1 LKIKNRN
8 EILNDIILDGK
19 KHPKGWQAIFG
30 QDNQRLTRDYY
41 LMNSEIGIYYI
52 KEYDKNPFIIKG
64 IGSKIARKIDD
75 EIETEISK
83 NEADF
88 GILQGDFKKIIKN
101 IQKGIQPDKIF
112 NEAIKG
118 KKDLG
123 LTIPVRGKA
132 SSSEE
137 RFNNLN
143 QALSDNRKKI
153 NSKIEEI
160 AYEDGLY
167 QPYG

>member
-30 QDNQRLTRDYY
+30 EDTQRLTRDCY
-41 LMNSEIGIYYI
+41 LMNPEIGIYYM
-52 KEYDKNPFIIKG
+52 KEYNKNPFIVKG

-75 EIETEISK
+75 EIESQIAK
-83 NEADF
+83 NEGDF
-88 GILQGDFKKIIKN
+88 GIIQGDFQKIIKN
-101 IQKGIQPDKIF
+101 IQRGIKPEKIF

-118 KKDLG
+118 KKDYG

-137 RFNNLN
+137 RFKNLN
-143 QALSDNRKKI
+143 QTLSNNRKKI

-160 AYEDGLY
+160 ANEDGLY
-167 QPYG
+167 QSYG

>member
-1 LKIKNRN
+1 MKIKNRN
-8 EILNDIILDGK
+8 DILNDIILDGK

-30 QDNQRLTRDYY
+30 QDNQRLTRDCYI
-41 LMNSEIGIYYI
+41 MNPEIGVYYM
-52 KEYDKNPFIIKG
+52 KEYNKNPFIVKG

-75 EIETEISK
+75 EIENEISK
-83 NEADF
+83 NEGDF
-88 GILQGDFKKIIKN
+88 GIIQGDFRKIIKN
-101 IQKGIQPDKIF
+101 IQKGIKPEKIF

-123 LTIPVRGKA
+123 LKIPVRGKA
-132 SSSEE
+132 SSCQEQ
-137 RFNNLN
+137 FKNIN
-143 QALSDNRKKI
+143 QTLSKNRKKI

-160 AYEDGLY
+160 ANEDGLY

>member
-1 LKIKNRN
+1 MKIKNRN

-30 QDNQRLTRDYY
+30 QDNQRLTRDCYI
-41 LMNSEIGIYYI
+41 MNPEIGVYYM
-52 KEYDKNPFIIKG
+52 KEYNKNPFIVKG

-75 EIETEISK
+75 EIENEISK
-83 NEADF
+83 NEGDF
-88 GILQGDFKKIIKN
+88 GIIQGDFRKIIKN
-101 IQKGIQPDKIF
+101 IQKGIKPEKIF

-123 LTIPVRGKA
+123 LKIPVRGKA

-137 RFNNLN
+137 QFKNIN
-143 QALSDNRKKI
+143 QTLSNNRKKI

-160 AYEDGLY
+160 ANEDGLY

>member
-30 QDNQRLTRDYY
+30 QDNQRLTRDCYI
-41 LMNSEIGIYYI
+41 MNPEIGVYYM
-52 KEYDKNPFIIKG
+52 KEYNKNPFIVKG

-75 EIETEISK
+75 EIENEISK
-83 NEADF
+83 NEGDF
-88 GILQGDFKKIIKN
+88 GIIQGDFRKIIKN
-101 IQKGIQPDKIF
+101 IQKGIKPEKIF

-123 LTIPVRGKA
+123 LKIPVRGKA

-137 RFNNLN
+137 QFKNIN
-143 QALSDNRKKI
+143 QTLSNNRKKI

-160 AYEDGLY
+160 ANEDGLY

>member
-1 LKIKNRN
+1 MKIKNRN
-8 EILNDIILDGK
+8 EILNDIIFDGK

-30 QDNQRLTRDYY
+30 QDNQRLTRDCY
-41 LMNSEIGIYYI
+41 LMNPEIGVYYI

-75 EIETEISK
+75 EIESEISK
-83 NEADF
+83 NKANF
-88 GILQGDFKKIIKN
+88 GIIQGDFKKIFKN
-101 IQKGIQPDKIF
+101 IQRGIKPDRIF

-123 LTIPVRGKA
+123 LRIPIRGKA

-137 RFNNLN
+137 KFDSLN
-143 QALSDNRKKI
+143 QILLNNRKKI

-160 AYEDGLY
+160 ANQDGLY
-167 QPYG
+167 QSYR

>member
-1 LKIKNRN
+1 MKIKNRN

-19 KHPKGWQAIFG
+19 KHPRGWQAIFG

-41 LMNSEIGIYYI
+41 LMNPEIGIYYM
-52 KEYDKNPFIIKG
+52 KEYDKNPFIVKG

-75 EIETEISK
+75 EIETEIAK

-88 GILQGDFKKIIKN
+88 GIIQGDFQKIIKN
-101 IQKGIQPDKIF
+101 IQKGIKPDKIF

-137 RFNNLN
+137 RFKNLN
-143 QALSDNRKKI
+143 QFLSNNRKKI
-153 NSKIEEI
+153 NLKIEEI
-160 AYEDGLY
+160 ANEDGLY